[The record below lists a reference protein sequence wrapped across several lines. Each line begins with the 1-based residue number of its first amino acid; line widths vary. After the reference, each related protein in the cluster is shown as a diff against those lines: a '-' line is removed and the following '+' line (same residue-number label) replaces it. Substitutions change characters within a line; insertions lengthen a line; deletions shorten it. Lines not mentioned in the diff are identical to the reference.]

1 MEVQPGKR
9 PLVDN
14 EQQSHVLGVR
24 NQEQI
29 HEPEAGLSCLPARA
43 LQWRAG

>member
-1 MEVQPGKR
+1 MEVPPGKR

-14 EQQSHVLGVR
+14 EQQSHILGLR

-29 HEPEAGLSCLPARA
+29 RGPDLYWTNERYG
-43 LQWRAG
+43 